1 MKKQTDDQSLGE
13 EIANSIIHGIGAGLS
28 IAGLVLLIVFASSYG
43 DVWRIVSFSIFGT
56 TLILLYLSSTLYHS
70 FTGPRIKFIFRIMD
84 HVSIY
89 LLIAG
94 TYTPIVL
101 VGIRGAWGWTL
112 FGMIWGLAI
121 LGIVLKICFM
131 GRFSVLSSIFYLLMG
146 WMVVIAIKPMIMML
160 PFGFIVWIVIGGLS
174 YTIGIIFFAVDKIPY
189 NHVIWHLFV
198 LGGSISH
205 FFGMFFYLT

>member
-1 MKKQTDDQSLGE
+1 MKKIPNDQSLGE

-28 IAGLVLLIVFASSYG
+28 IAGLVLLIVFASSHG
-43 DVWRIVSFSIFGT
+43 DAWRIVSFSIYGT

-70 FTGPRIKFIFRIMD
+70 FTGPRVKYFFRIMD

-112 FGMIWGLAI
+112 FGIIWVLAI
-121 LGIVLKICFM
+121 LGIVIKACFM
-131 GRFSVLSSIFYLLMG
+131 GRFSILSSVFYLLMG
-146 WMVVIAIKPMIMML
+146 WMVVIAIKPMMTSL
-160 PFGFIVWIVIGGLS
+160 PSGFIVWIVIGGLS

-198 LGGSISH
+198 IGGSISH
-205 FFGMFFYLT
+205 FFGMLFYLT